1 MHIGESIENLLMNIV
16 VKTEKLLKRHRAK
29 KMHSHTSLHGNGF
42 NRFKFGIAQMTFQA
56 HLVYPMSFGKIIF
69 ILSLPLSYAKT
80 MAIQK

>member
-16 VKTEKLLKRHRAK
+16 VKKEKLLKRHRAN
-29 KMHSHTSLHGNGF
+29 KMHFHTSLLGNGF
-42 NRFKFGIAQMTFQA
+42 NRFKFGIAQMTPA